1 MTKYLKIYDKYMQTT
16 FIEKKNKLLDDL
28 RILALKHN
36 RDYYTS
42 IIPYIIDITEA
53 QEDILNLYSDAL
65 QQDAHALFSS
75 RKAFV
80 TPNRIESLL

>member
-42 IIPYIIDITEA
+42 IIPYITGITET